1 MKTNTQEKQCPLKFA
16 STNRI
21 DWGVDCS
28 GSACAWWDTS
38 YGKCTVIIEGFL
50 AGWKQAQ
57 EER

>member
-1 MKTNTQEKQCPLKFA
+1 MTNTKQCPLKFA
-16 STNRI
+16 STNRM
-21 DWGVDCS
+21 DWGIDCS
-28 GSACAWWDTS
+28 ESACAWWDTS